1 MSAGR
6 TISTS
11 SGRDSSGRDTWAL
24 PVSIAVHVAVLAWG
38 ALTFAAKPLKSES
51 TPMPV
56 DIISVSEFSQL
67 TSGSRTALKVEAAK
81 PVADKIGERKPA
93 DDPAAKIAKTEVHAA
108 TDVPAPLPEPKPPT
122 PPTPP
127 EKTQSEPKRDLIAE
141 AIKKDLA
148 KKPEP
153 KKSEP
158 KKAEAKAE
166 AKAETKPEPKA
177 QPKKEQP
184 KFDPRKV
191 EALLDKRTPQRVA
204 ATGDVVNNTVGLG
217 APTGTALQLSQNELE
232 ALRARLAQLWNPPAG
247 ASNPEELVVVI
258 RMRLKPDGTLAA
270 PPGVISYGRSA
281 LSVAARDSAVRAIF
295 RGQPFNMLRPETYE
309 LWKDIEI
316 NFDPRDMIRG

>member
-1 MSAGR
+1 MSVGR
-6 TISTS
+6 TIST
-11 SGRDSSGRDTWAL
+11 GGRDTWAFA
-24 PVSIAVHVAVLAWG
+24 VSITAHVAVLVWG
-38 ALTFAAKPLKSES
+38 ALTFAGKPPVTES
-51 TPMPV
+51 KEPMPI

-67 TSGSRTALKVEAAK
+67 TAGSRNAPKAETAK
-81 PVADKIGERKPA
+81 PVADKVGERKVV
-93 DDPAAKIAKTEVHAA
+93 DDPFAKVAKVEIKAA
-108 TDVPAPLPEPKPPT
+108 TDTPAPLPEPK

-127 EKTQSEPKRDLIAE
+127 EKTQSEPKRDLIAD

-153 KKSEP
+153 KKSEQ
-158 KKAEAKAE
+158 KKAEA
-166 AKAETKPEPKA
+166 KA

-204 ATGDVVNNTVGLG
+204 ATGDVVNSNVGLG
-217 APTGTALQLSQNELE
+217 APTGTAVQLSQNELE

-270 PPGVISYGRSA
+270 PPGVISFGRTA

-309 LWKDIEI
+309 QWKDIEI